1 MKLKFIFTILVIFQF
16 FNNIYAQIDTTNV
29 IYDTVVVKEAP
40 LIIHK
45 TVYIPDTTKIL
56 ISKKWIIGLNFAKH
70 LFQQQTKNEY
80 KLSFDDFYNPQ
91 IYVGK
96 IIGKTIFTFG
106 VSFKTLNASY
116 LYNRTYTL
124 QGKRNVSIIDTIDIY
139 YKNINGVN
147 TPQYVTEIKNINEYY
162 NYKLDTVISG
172 NVSAKYI
179 DLPIQVGCQL
189 QFKNLVVIPNVG
201 LTASFLVN
209 NPSILSQNNNII
221 FQNCYLSANAGF
233 KIGYVIRN
241 AFIFGIKGEVNKNMT
256 SVLHNNNVNYFTQ
269 TYSIDIQYLF

>member
-16 FNNIYAQIDTTNV
+16 FSYIYAQTDTTNV

-56 ISKKWIIGLNFAKH
+56 ISKTWILGLNFAKH
-70 LFQQQTKNEY
+70 LFQQQTKNDY
-80 KLSFDDFYNPQ
+80 KLSYDDFYTPQ

-96 IIGKTIFTFG
+96 KIGKTIFTLGF
-106 VSFKTLNASY
+106 SYKTLNAIC
-116 LYNRTYTL
+116 LYNGTYTL
-124 QGKRNVSIIDTIDIY
+124 QGKRNVSIIDTIDVY

-162 NYKLDTVISG
+162 NYKRDTVISG

-179 DLPIQVGCQL
+179 DLPIQISYQF
-189 QFKNLVVIPNVG
+189 QFKNIILSPNVG
-201 LTASFLVN
+201 LTSSFLVN
-209 NPSILSQNNNII
+209 NPSILSENNNIK
-221 FQNCYLSANAGF
+221 FQNTYLTANAGF
-233 KIGYVIRN
+233 KIGYVISN
-241 AFIFGIKGEVNKNMT
+241 AFIFGIKGEVNKNVT
-256 SVLHNNNVNYFTQ
+256 SVLHNSNVNYFTQ
-269 TYSIDIQYLF
+269 TYSVDIQYIF